1 MALYLPPRPPVKAII
16 KAGPVGSGAGVL
28 MSEFSLN
35 TLLGKKTPQE
45 KMRQALK
52 LGVQVPWIFAAEST
66 ISGNASTADWHL
78 EDDKEVTVDD
88 DYTGPMAQDARN
100 LLENPQAQLTVGEHL
115 TRRQLWEITFREIG
129 LCGNSFWFKDA
140 RNSYGI
146 PTSILHIRPD
156 RMTPV
161 DDDAGNLI
169 GWLLDRDPAHGLMG
183 TKIDVDEVIHFVLN
197 VPDEGHF
204 GTGLVESAMLTA
216 SISQALN
223 QHMASVLSAGGR
235 LSGFLMPKEG
245 EMGDTPY
252 AQLVAD
258 FRNIVEQPDAAKRLQ
273 VVRAPVEFIST
284 TMSPSELHI
293 ADLLNNYRDQLLALW
308 RTPLSQVGG
317 SNPAG
322 LNSGDTRKYDE
333 AALWQNAIHPRIV
346 AFSESVQMHL
356 LDLYDAAGASL
367 ELEIDEPEFDDDS
380 PRYDLLAKSLNTAL
394 RNSERRELIGLDPFG
409 PNVMG
414 ESGQPLDD
422 EVWLPI
428 TLAMAFS
435 ASENAQN
442 APTPTESALGRGEG
456 DGPVS
461 DDNAA
466 AGNAAGETAGPGG
479 VTKAKLSDRQG
490 ALHTGLTKLRSQ
502 IDRTHTPKLKV
513 SVAAVLEAQR
523 TEIAGRIRKHATAVT
538 KTPKDTTTWWDGAKW
553 DKSLSRA
560 LTGRLRSTAE
570 TVNEHI
576 VGILPPAEAAK
587 AAPVSAVDR
596 VLAKGAARVT
606 KINETT
612 RDKIREALVR
622 AVDQGMTAN
631 DAADAI
637 DAGVAI
643 GGLDMGSLFDEY
655 RSEMIARTELM
666 DAYNG
671 AAIASYAD
679 AGLTEVQAIDGNGDP
694 ECADRDGQTFS
705 TDEAD
710 AIEDHPNGTL
720 DWVPVIS
727 DEPAKAKVQPVNPAD
742 LMTAAQLHAQQANAM
757 LEHVSGMQLAQ
768 AAIDSL
774 SAHNDQHE
782 ADRAAMTHA
791 ILNQPPAIHH
801 VEAPIVQVQAAE
813 APSVTVNAPPPDF
826 SPVLDALSAQT
837 EALRPRQVVKTVQR
851 DAAQRISSVVETP
864 VDPEPDN
871 DPDDA

>member
-1 MALYLPPRPPVKAII
+1 MSLYIPTKPRTVQ
-16 KAGPVGSGAGVL
+16 KAGPVGPGAGVL

-35 TLLGKKTPQE
+35 TILGRKTPQE
-45 KMRQALK
+45 KMREWVK
-52 LGVQVPWIFAAEST
+52 LGVQVPWINAAEGT
-66 ISGNASTADWHL
+66 ISGNASTVDWHL
-78 EDDKEVTVDD
+78 ENEDEETVDD
-88 DYTGPMAQDARN
+88 DYTGPMAQDARA
-100 LLENPQAQLTVGEHL
+100 LLERPQAALTLGEKY
-115 TRRQLWEITFREIG
+115 TRRQLWEITFRHLG
-129 LCGNSFWFKDA
+129 LCGNAFWFKDA

-146 PTSILHIRPD
+146 PTSILYIHPW

-169 GWLLDRDPAHGLMG
+169 GWLLDRDLNRGLVG

-197 VPDEGHF
+197 VPDSGHF
-204 GTGLVESAMLTA
+204 GIGLVESAMLTA

-245 EMGDTPY
+245 VMDDTPF

-293 ADLLNNYRDQLLALW
+293 ADLLNSYRDQLLALW
-308 RTPLSQVGG
+308 RTPLSQIGG

-333 AALWQNAIHPRIV
+333 AAMWQNAIHPRIV
-346 AFSESVQMHL
+346 AFTEAVQMHL
-356 LDLYDAAGASL
+356 LDLYDEAGASL
-367 ELEIDEPEFDDDS
+367 DLVIKEPEFDDDS
-380 PRYDLLAKSLNTAL
+380 PRYDLLQKSLNSPL

-409 PNVMG
+409 PEVLG

-422 EVWLPI
+422 EVWMPI
-428 TLAMAFS
+428 TLALAFS
-435 ASENAQN
+435 AAENAQN
-442 APTPTESALGRGEG
+442 AAPTPTETALGRGEG

-461 DDNAA
+461 DDNSA
-466 AGNAAGETAGPGG
+466 AGDAAGETAQGAGG
-479 VTKAKLSDRQG
+479 ATKAKLTDRQG
-490 ALHTGLTKLRSQ
+490 SLHASLTKLRAQ
-502 IDRTHTPKLKV
+502 IDKTHTPKLKV

-523 TEIAGRIRKHATAVT
+523 TEIADRIRKHAAAIV

-560 LTGRLRSTAE
+560 LAGRLRSTAE

-576 VGILPPAEAAK
+576 SGILPPTEPAK
-587 AAPVSAVDR
+587 ASVSAVDR

-606 KINETT
+606 RINETT

-622 AVDQGMTAN
+622 AVEQGMTAN

-637 DAGVAI
+637 EAGVAV
-643 GGLDMGSLFDEY
+643 GGLDMASLFDEY

-666 DAYNG
+666 DAYN
-671 AAIASYAD
+671 ATSIATYSD
-679 AGLTEVQAIDGNGDP
+679 AGLTEVQAIDGDGDP
-694 ECADRDGQTFS
+694 ECAERDGQTFS
-705 TDEAD
+705 TDDAD
-710 AIEDHPNGTL
+710 SIEDHPNGTL
-720 DWVPVIS
+720 DWVPVIE
-727 DEPAKAKVQPVNPAD
+727 EPAKAKVQPINPAD
-742 LMTAAQLHAQQANAM
+742 LMTVAQAHAQQANAM

-768 AAIDSL
+768 SAIDAL

-801 VEAPIVQVQAAE
+801 VEAPIIQVQAAE

-826 SPVLDALSAQT
+826 SPMLEAISAQT

-851 DAAQRISSVVETP
+851 DAAQRITSVVETP
-864 VDPEPDN
+864 IDPEPDN